1 MPQLKIVQSL
11 SRSVVSDSLN
21 PHELQHSRLPC
32 PSPTP
37 GAYPNWCPSSQWY
50 HSTVSSSVV
59 PFFCLH
65 SFPASGSFL
74 MSQFT
79 SGGQRSFSFSISPS
93 NEYSGLIS
101 FKMDWLDLF
110 AVQGTLQESSPTP
123 QFKSI
128 NSLVLSFFYGPTLT
142 SIHLTYILL
151 EHSNIP
157 EDCWIW

>member
-1 MPQLKIVQSL
+1 MPTNCS
-11 SRSVVSDSLN
+11 
-21 PHELQHSRLPC
+21 
-32 PSPTP
+32 TP
-37 GAYPNWCPSSQWY
+37 GFPVHHQLPELTQTDVHQVSNTIQPS
-50 HSTVSSSVV
+50 HPVF
-59 PFFCLH
+59 PFFCLQ

-110 AVQGTLQESSPTP
+110 AVQGTLQESSPTL

-128 NSLVLSFFYGPTLT
+128 SSSALSFLYGPTLT
-142 SIHLTYILL
+142 SIHNYWKNY
-151 EHSNIP
+151 SF
-157 EDCWIW
+157 D